1 MRGASAPLLRA
12 GAHHVGI
19 RTLYCFRSV
28 GPCCY
33 RCSRPWHRI
42 ILICSGQDNSANN
55 SAVMRFSR
63 TKSSVAGTSYRERKM
78 PRNNPYFLLVAQNA
92 GNLGMRE
99 VFRSRP
105 TSSAWPVGTQSAVL
119 RSVTHPSHAGCG
131 RSGYFQMCLMQWLVT
146 MSYSRVWQLTTL
158 AGFGE
163 AASARYSFNTA
174 PIVIGFSNGAI
185 MAASLLLRAPRAP
198 GGCDPIPTTLTIS
211 GSPADPPGC
220 SASPDHRR

>member
-1 MRGASAPLLRA
+1 MGVDRTWVLAGNPSARRICASVARRRA
-12 GAHHVGI
+12 SCRDSDI
-19 RTLYCFRSV
+19 SSFRSV

-78 PRNNPYFLLVAQNA
+78 PRNTPYFLLVAQNA

-131 RSGYFQMCLMQWLVT
+131 RSGSTWNVE
-146 MSYSRVWQLTTL
+146 S
-158 AGFGE
+158 
-163 AASARYSFNTA
+163 
-174 PIVIGFSNGAI
+174 
-185 MAASLLLRAPRAP
+185 
-198 GGCDPIPTTLTIS
+198 IS
-211 GSPADPPGC
+211 ERC
-220 SASPDHRR
+220 